1 MRKTNACETRLGI
14 DLHQVNLAVGAQ
26 NEIKGDLHDC
36 IRMQRIEMSCQ
47 VKGGIPKSG
56 HDCSG
61 FGFARRVRFPSLLL
75 LLLLNKARGVAFVLF
90 ASLSLLLILLLRT
103 TKREGEV
110 PEENFPSLPL
120 VVVVVPALARATR
133 TESCI
138 FFYSSSYSSSEDSR
152 LENFRILYINLPFH
166 THTVYIAQYL
176 TGLLTRHVTHRS
188 PVLTVLLGGG
198 IW

>member
-1 MRKTNACETRLGI
+1 M
-14 DLHQVNLAVGAQ
+14 
-26 NEIKGDLHDC
+26 
-36 IRMQRIEMSCQ
+36 
-47 VKGGIPKSG
+47 PKHAS
-56 HDCSG
+56 HRFFVRSPCCSG
-61 FGFARRVRFPSLLL
+61 FGFARRVRFPSS

-138 FFYSSSYSSSEDSR
+138 FFYSSSYSSEDSR

-166 THTVYIAQYL
+166 THTVYIH
-176 TGLLTRHVTHRS
+176 TLLRSERARKGRKRSGHVY
-188 PVLTVLLGGG
+188 GG
-198 IW
+198 

>member
-1 MRKTNACETRLGI
+1 
-14 DLHQVNLAVGAQ
+14 V
-26 NEIKGDLHDC
+26 
-36 IRMQRIEMSCQ
+36 
-47 VKGGIPKSG
+47 PKHAS
-56 HDCSG
+56 HRFFVRSPCCSG
-61 FGFARRVRFPSLLL
+61 FGFARRVRFPSS

-120 VVVVVPALARATR
+120 VVVVVVLVVLA

-138 FFYSSSYSSSEDSR
+138 FFYSSSYSSEDSR

-166 THTVYIAQYL
+166 THTYIHTLLRSERARKGRKRSGHVY
-176 TGLLTRHVTHRS
+176 GR
-188 PVLTVLLGGG
+188 
-198 IW
+198 

>member
-1 MRKTNACETRLGI
+1 M
-14 DLHQVNLAVGAQ
+14 
-26 NEIKGDLHDC
+26 
-36 IRMQRIEMSCQ
+36 
-47 VKGGIPKSG
+47 PKHAS
-56 HDCSG
+56 HRFFVRSPCCSG
-61 FGFARRVRFPSLLL
+61 FGFARRVRFPSLL

-120 VVVVVPALARATR
+120 VVVVVVLVVLASAG

-138 FFYSSSYSSSEDSR
+138 FFYSSSYSSEDSR

-166 THTVYIAQYL
+166 THTYIHTLLRSERARKGRKRSGHVY
-176 TGLLTRHVTHRS
+176 
-188 PVLTVLLGGG
+188 GG
-198 IW
+198 

>member
-1 MRKTNACETRLGI
+1 M
-14 DLHQVNLAVGAQ
+14 
-26 NEIKGDLHDC
+26 
-36 IRMQRIEMSCQ
+36 
-47 VKGGIPKSG
+47 PKHAS
-56 HDCSG
+56 HRFFVRSPCCSG

-75 LLLLNKARGVAFVLF
+75 NKARGVAFVLFFVF

-103 TKREGEV
+103 TKREDKEV

-166 THTVYIAQYL
+166 THTVYIH
-176 TGLLTRHVTHRS
+176 TLLRSERARKGRKRSGHVY
-188 PVLTVLLGGG
+188 GG
-198 IW
+198 